1 MLGLTT
7 DLSEGLCFREEVNEP
22 FLRVTDI
29 SFGKKLDRVKA
40 TDIQT
45 GKKHK
50 LEYPHPRSGGDLVG
64 FQIHNL
70 ENAQR
75 ILREEQK

>member
-50 LEYPHPRSGGDLVG
+50 LE
-64 FQIHNL
+64 
-70 ENAQR
+70 
-75 ILREEQK
+75 